1 MINYVKNRAVAAA
14 TEIVDGL
21 NYTTDNETH
30 SNVEL
35 MNKQV
40 ILLNFTLISVMS
52 TKFQSCSSSSSST
65 ENYKLTELKK
75 SLDIKIAIS
84 EKEDFEHE
92 LLNCGYNV
100 SGMSSVVSYHIS
112 FVGFSEKS
120 HYVFPSS
127 IKLLKLLTHLTSFRA
142 TKSRCFSLWISPR

>member
-52 TKFQSCSSSSSST
+52 KNFSHVHQVHHQQ
-65 ENYKLTELKK
+65 
-75 SLDIKIAIS
+75 KIT
-84 EKEDFEHE
+84 
-92 LLNCGYNV
+92 N
-100 SGMSSVVSYHIS
+100 
-112 FVGFSEKS
+112 
-120 HYVFPSS
+120 
-127 IKLLKLLTHLTSFRA
+127 
-142 TKSRCFSLWISPR
+142 